1 MFTTLMASAPERR
14 PWSMSGWGGISA
26 GFHAVLVVA
35 VLWITSRPPDAES
48 IAGERV
54 TYIIFPEEEPLPV
67 DVPAEPPRAD
77 EPEQPT
83 VPAQPAEPEPPR
95 GFQELEIPREIPVK
109 ISPPSTFRVRA
120 IDYSGEGVAGG
131 TGEGYVAPVDTVAAP
146 LPLAVVDRLPQLKN
160 VDELSNRMRALYP
173 PIYRAAGI
181 EGRAVVQLVVDAE
194 GRVEREGMSVISA
207 THADFAS
214 ASMELARMVRFEPAR
229 RNGRAV
235 RVWVQL
241 PVDWKVD

>member
-1 MFTTLMASAPERR
+1 MFTTLMASSPERR

-26 GFHAVLVVA
+26 GLHAALLLG
-35 VLWITSRPPDAES
+35 VLWITSRPSTVESVAE
-48 IAGERV
+48 ERV
-54 TYIIFPEEEPLPV
+54 TYIVFPEEELPV
-67 DVPAEPPRAD
+67 DLPAEPPPPTEVE
-77 EPEQPT
+77 EPV
-83 VPAQPAEPEPPR
+83 VPEAPPALETPR

-109 ISPPSTFRVRA
+109 IPPPSTFRVRA
-120 IDYSGEGVAGG
+120 MDYRGVGVVGG

-160 VDELSNRMRALYP
+160 VAELSNRMRALYP

-181 EGRAVVQLVVDAE
+181 EGSAVVQLVVDTD
-194 GRVEREGMSVISA
+194 GRVEPEGMTVISA
-207 THADFAS
+207 THPDFAS
-214 ASMELARMVRFEPAR
+214 ASMELVRMVRFEPAR

-241 PVDWKVD
+241 PVDWKID